1 MRKKELDKEQLLAKE
16 LFAKMSRKEKAKYIL
31 HYHGLHIFVVI
42 AILLGVVGYIRDYQ
56 DSKIRENW
64 LYFVLPSD
72 YCYDIEAA
80 ADQLA
85 QAHGW
90 PEGINYPVYTT
101 DDLESG
107 YGNMQLVAYL
117 TNDEVDYMVC
127 DEAMLIMLRED
138 ETLDFD
144 AVELEQTALGET
156 LEFRRKLFV
165 LTFYDT
171 ARYDKVI
178 EFHPILMGTQED
190 GQSA

>member
-1 MRKKELDKEQLLAKE
+1 MRKKYMDKEQILAKE
-16 LFAKMSRKEKAKYIL
+16 MFAKMTRKEKAKYIF
-31 HYHGLHIFVVI
+31 HYYGLHIFVAIALVI
-42 AILLGVVGYIRDYQ
+42 GLVVYIKDYQ
-56 DSKIRENW
+56 DNKVRENW
-64 LYFVLPSD
+64 LYFVLPGD

-85 QAHGW
+85 QASGW
-90 PEGINYPVYTT
+90 PEGLNYPIYTT
-101 DDLESG
+101 DELESG

-127 DEAMLIMLRED
+127 DEAMLIMLQED

-171 ARYDKVI
+171 ARYDKVM
-178 EFHPILMGTQED
+178 EFRPILMGAQED